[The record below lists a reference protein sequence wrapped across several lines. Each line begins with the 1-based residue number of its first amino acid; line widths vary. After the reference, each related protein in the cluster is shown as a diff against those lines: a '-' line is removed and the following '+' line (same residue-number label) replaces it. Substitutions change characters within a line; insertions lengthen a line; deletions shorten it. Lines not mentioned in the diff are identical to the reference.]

1 MLSFLKKIFSNQELL
16 TDSDRKDTESE
27 NGAVKIGAGYAA
39 TQSAYQSTQK
49 AAIKYAKP
57 EQYTGNRKHYD
68 SVKAKLNAKNKL
80 FSKGLEICDP
90 YTNDVLVLT
99 KKEAKARY
107 GDKWSKHLAE
117 SDHIKPIER
126 IYEET
131 KNKPF
136 NTIEDIRE
144 AANSDYNIKVLS
156 RKTNNAKRS
165 RTNKEFVEDVEY
177 LNDKGV
183 KITSDGKKQ
192 ALLDQELADTHI
204 SKYLKKNAFKNM
216 IKTGHEAGQL
226 AAKDS
231 GVSAL
236 TMSGIMNF
244 VSVVKGEKTTDEAID
259 DIAESVGNA
268 AINGYVMG
276 GSITLTSHAL
286 SYSKSDFL
294 KGLAKSNV
302 PGKVITAVAVTGDT
316 LKKWGNGEIT
326 TQECLIELGDK
337 GLNMATM
344 GYAMAAGQALIPIPV
359 VGGAIGALIGSTLT
373 SEYYHNLIN
382 TLQTRELE
390 HQERQ
395 RIINECNLAKEQIIA
410 FREELEC
417 YLNNYFE
424 DYRKSFDMA
433 LSSLQFSYEVGDS
446 DGVIA
451 GANEITRK
459 LGGQVRYETVDEF
472 KMFLDSDDDDEL

>member
-1 MLSFLKKIFSNQELL
+1 MLGFLKKILSNQELL

-27 NGAVKIGAGYAA
+27 NGAVKIGAGYTA

-49 AAIKYAKP
+49 ANLKYAKP
-57 EQYTGNRKHYD
+57 KQYTGNRPLYD
-68 SVKAKLNAKNKL
+68 DDTAKLNAKKKL
-80 FSKGLEICDP
+80 FSNGAVVRDP
-90 YTNDVLVLT
+90 YTNEVLVLT
-99 KKEAKARY
+99 KKEAKMLY
-107 GDKWSKHLAE
+107 GDEWAKHLAE
-117 SDHIKPIER
+117 SDHIKPIEK
-126 IYEET
+126 IYDET
-131 KNKPF
+131 KNNPF

-144 AANSDYNIKVLS
+144 AANSDSNIKVLS

-183 KITSDGKKQ
+183 KITNDGKKQ
-192 ALLDQELADTHI
+192 ALIDQELADTHI
-204 SKYLKKNAFKNM
+204 NKYLKKNAFNNM

-231 GVSAL
+231 GISAL

-244 VSVVKGEKTTDEAID
+244 VSVVKGEKTTNEAIE
-259 DIAESVGNA
+259 DIVESGGKA
-268 AINGYVMG
+268 AVSGYVMG
-276 GSITLTSHAL
+276 GGITLTSQAL

-294 KGLAKSNV
+294 RGLAKSNV
-302 PGKVITAVAVTGDT
+302 PGKVITAVVVTGDT

-359 VGGAIGALIGSTLT
+359 VGGAIGALVGSALT

-382 TLQTRELE
+382 ILQTKELE

-395 RIINECNLAKEQIIA
+395 RIINECNLAKEQIIV
-410 FREELEC
+410 FREGLEE
-417 YLNNYFE
+417 YLQNYLE
-424 DYRKSFDMA
+424 DYRDSFDMA
-433 LSSLQFSYEVGDS
+433 LSSMQFSYEVGDA

-459 LGGQVRYETVDEF
+459 LGGQIKYETVEEF
-472 KMFLDSDDDDEL
+472 KLFLDSDEDDEL

>member
-1 MLSFLKKIFSNQELL
+1 MLGFLKKILSNQELL

-27 NGAVKIGAGYAA
+27 NGAVKIGAGYTA

-49 AAIKYAKP
+49 ANLKYAKP
-57 EQYTGNRKHYD
+57 KQYTGNRPLYD
-68 SVKAKLNAKNKL
+68 DDTAKLNAKKKL
-80 FSKGLEICDP
+80 ISNGAVVRDP
-90 YTNDVLVLT
+90 YTNEVLVLT
-99 KKEAKARY
+99 KKEAKMLY
-107 GDKWSKHLAE
+107 GDEWAKHLAE
-117 SDHIKPIER
+117 SDHIKPIEK
-126 IYEET
+126 IYDET
-131 KNKPF
+131 KNNPF

-144 AANSDYNIKVLS
+144 AANSDSNIKVLS

-183 KITSDGKKQ
+183 KITNDGKKQ
-192 ALLDQELADTHI
+192 ALIDQELADTHI
-204 SKYLKKNAFKNM
+204 NKYLKKNAFNNM

-231 GVSAL
+231 GISAL

-244 VSVVKGEKTTDEAID
+244 VSVVKGEKTTNEAIE
-259 DIAESVGNA
+259 DIVESGGKA
-268 AINGYVMG
+268 AVSGYVMG
-276 GSITLTSHAL
+276 GGITLTSQAL

-294 KGLAKSNV
+294 RGLAKSNV
-302 PGKVITAVAVTGDT
+302 PGKVITAVVVTGDT

-359 VGGAIGALIGSTLT
+359 VGGAIGALVGSALT

-382 TLQTRELE
+382 ILQTKELE

-395 RIINECNLAKEQIIA
+395 RIINECNLAKEQIIV
-410 FREELEC
+410 FREGLEE
-417 YLNNYFE
+417 YLQNYLE
-424 DYRKSFDMA
+424 DYRDSFDMA
-433 LSSLQFSYEVGDS
+433 LSSMQFSYEVGDA

-459 LGGQVRYETVDEF
+459 LGGQIKYETVEEF
-472 KMFLDSDDDDEL
+472 KLFLDSDEDDEL